1 MDFRCHPAGKDIKC
15 AAMKPSLAGLVF
27 GLLTVYTCRGN
38 LQLPEPPQQHKSWH
52 PNATIPTNILSAVE
66 TMFDQGF
73 PDPRG
78 CEYRE
83 IEVEVS
89 SVWKGKSAL
98 VKTRGWVLPAKSRET
113 NRFAICWNGLIYP
126 VAKISA
132 PADLHAEITSAVP
145 VSEWIRN
152 PIGEEHTVL
161 FANSSSTRVLLLLH
175 CGETAAA
182 LKHWVPNRRLIRESQ
197 VEMRKPSAEIGGV
210 ENYDPYLEFAGDWA
224 WAMFDRTICAHMR
237 GDEALALATA
247 RQLAEVQ
254 PKIEAECARRGFP
267 RQSYYDSSRHGQQK
281 PYLDFLD
288 QLPQLLADLER
299 RAKEGHRVSVVESG
313 LQNITNQT
321 ERIAALIRDLDLVQ
335 ARQWGQPG
343 SVNLPE
349 DPIVAALIQEGDATV
364 EPLLDCLE
372 TDKRLTR
379 SVGFWRDFFRDRTV
393 ISVSSAALDALQ
405 AILQASFQG
414 GAPEIR
420 AYWHKYKGMNL
431 DERCYAILNDDS
443 AASRWLEAAAHIT
456 QPENVTT
463 FPRGFSMTKPAPTN
477 EPVRLRGGI
486 LRAKSNPSVTELMAR
501 RALEVPTNN
510 PNAYD
515 LSAACQIGLCL
526 AAWDAAATGP
536 VAKTL
541 LKRCRTVMEY
551 SDQYNSRP
559 DQRLGTFV
567 AKLTLACAQTG
578 DTQAFEDY
586 AAWLKT
592 TTPEQLGF
600 SLSECLEPLQR
611 FPTNAVLQS
620 AADGLFG
627 DTNSAWGKLPWRSAG
642 LSSAIEPEFIAVPA
656 FRRLLS
662 RELDKKTVC
671 GLIEWQTTNM
681 ASFQITNYLS
691 GSRAI
696 ALPAD
701 SQPTNDTSVE
711 LRWCDWI
718 AWSLANG
725 KHIPFFNPF
734 APIEKRD
741 EAIQNAKELL
751 GSGKAGTNWDQV
763 CPLHIPSNSVIHEQ
777 KAR

>member
-1 MDFRCHPAGKDIKC
+1 MPPASRIFPGGIPDSKKNPAGRFPLSFRWRRIKS
-15 AAMKPSLAGLVF
+15 AAMKPLLAGLAL
-27 GLLTVYTCRGN
+27 GLFTAFACRGN
-38 LQLPEPPQQHKSWH
+38 LQLPEPPQQHKPWH
-52 PNATIPTNILSAVE
+52 PDAAIPTNILSAAE
-66 TMFDQGF
+66 TLFEQGF

-83 IEVEVS
+83 IEVAVSGVWDGRVS
-89 SVWKGKSAL
+89 SI
-98 VKTRGWVLPAKSRET
+98 KTRGWVLPKKSGT
-113 NRFAICWNGLIYP
+113 NQFAICWNGLIYP

-132 PADLHAEITSAVP
+132 PADLHAEITSVVP
-145 VSEWIRN
+145 VPEWIRN
-152 PIGEEHTVL
+152 PIGEERTVI
-161 FANSSSTRVLLLLH
+161 FTNSSSTRVLLLLR
-175 CGETAAA
+175 CSETAAA

-197 VEMRKPSAEIGGV
+197 VEMRKPPTEIRGV
-210 ENYDPYLEFAGDWA
+210 ENDDPYLQFAGDWA
-224 WAMFDRTICAHMR
+224 WAMFDRTICAHIR

-247 RQLAEVQ
+247 RQLTEVQ
-254 PKIEAECARRGFP
+254 PKIEAECARRDFQ
-267 RQSYYDSSRHGQQK
+267 RQPYWDSSRPGQQK
-281 PYLDFLD
+281 PYLDFLE

-299 RAKEGHRVSVVESG
+299 RAKEGNRVSVVESG
-313 LQNITNQT
+313 LQNITNQN

-349 DPIVAALIQEGDATV
+349 DPIVSALIQEGDAAV
-364 EPLLDCLE
+364 EPLINCLE

-393 ISVSSAALDALQ
+393 VPVSKAALAALQ
-405 AILQASFQG
+405 TILQASFQG
-414 GAPEIR
+414 GASEIR
-420 AYWHKYKGMNL
+420 AYWNRYKSMNL

-463 FPRGFSMTKPAPTN
+463 FPGGCSMTKPVSTN
-477 EPVRLRGGI
+477 APVRLRGEI
-486 LRAKSNPSVTELMAR
+486 LRAKSNPSVTGLMAR
-501 RALEVPTNN
+501 RATEVPANK

-515 LSAACQIGLCL
+515 LSAACQMGLYL
-526 AAWDAAATGP
+526 AAWDTTAAAP

-551 SDQYNSRP
+551 SDPQNSRP
-559 DQRLGTFV
+559 DERLGTFV
-567 AKLTLACAQTG
+567 AKLALACAQTG
-578 DTQAFEDY
+578 DAQAFEDY

-600 SLSECLEPLQR
+600 FLSESLEPLR
-611 FPTNAVLQS
+611 KFPTNEILQA
-620 AADGLFG
+620 AADSLFS
-627 DTNSAWGKLPWRSAG
+627 DTNSVWSKLPWRGAG
-642 LSSAIEPEFIAVPA
+642 LSSAIEPEFISVPA

-671 GLIEWQTTNM
+671 GFIEWQMTNM

-691 GSRAI
+691 GSREL
-696 ALPAD
+696 ALPEGNRPAIG
-701 SQPTNDTSVE
+701 TKTE

-718 AWSLANG
+718 AWSLANA
-725 KHIPFFNPF
+725 KQIPLFNPF

-741 EAIQNAKELL
+741 EAIQKAKGLL
-751 GSGKAGTNWDQV
+751 D
-763 CPLHIPSNSVIHEQ
+763 P
-777 KAR
+777 R